1 MIHYPAST
9 GLLVAALTAGLAAA
23 GCGRVERGTVA
34 GTVTVDGAPLKMG
47 FLMLEP
53 RDGSGPQAAAPVRDG
68 RFAVGGS
75 AGIAPGEY
83 LVRVV
88 APDLAHCDPAASPTP
103 DDPNTF
109 VPMLATPWND
119 TSAVTVAVAAGM
131 NRLDLAGPRA
141 GPPAPAR

>member
-1 MIHYPAST
+1 MARFPAST
-9 GLLVAALTAGLAAA
+9 RLLAAA
-23 GCGRVERGTVA
+23 LLAGLEAGGCGRPERGTVA
-34 GTVTVDGAPLKMG
+34 GTVIVDGAPLKMG

-53 RDGSGPQAAAPVRDG
+53 RAGAGPQAAATVRDG
-68 RFAVGGS
+68 RFAVGGA

-88 APDLAHCDPAASPTP
+88 APDLARCDPAASPTP
-103 DDPNTF
+103 DNPNTF
-109 VPMLATPWND
+109 VPLLAAPWND
-119 TSAVTVAVAAGM
+119 ASAVTIVVAAGM